1 MSGKRVTRPIPALA
15 ATMPAG
21 SAPPA
26 PTPGRCLLGVR
37 LLWLIGTALALA
49 LVVAAIPYGY
59 EQIQLVCVAQ
69 PCPDYQLT
77 AEDARE
83 WAARGITPRALAAY
97 DILVGVGLRAVVC
110 FGIAAAIARRRFDDE
125 RALLVALLIVLLG
138 ANGAADFLSDTPTI
152 WRGAAAL
159 VQALIESGLVLFC
172 YLFPDGRFAPRWA
185 RWPAALAVGLTLLEQ
200 IFPGTGLD
208 PNEWPFP
215 LNALCA
221 AFVLG
226 GMLAAQVYRYRHVSG
241 PLERQQTKWVIF
253 GVAAAVGTLLI
264 ILLLNALFP
273 SLGRAGTLADEL
285 GGTAIGVS
293 LLLIPV
299 AIGVAV
305 LRYRLFDIDILI
317 GRTLVYGTLTA
328 SVIGLYALVVGG
340 LGALFRAHGSPIV
353 ALIATGVVATI
364 FQPLRW
370 RLQRGVNRLL
380 YGERDDPYTILSRL
394 GQRLESTL
402 APDAVLPALVG
413 EVRAALRL
421 PYAAISLIDG
431 EGESIAAVSGTPTEA
446 PLRLPLTYQ
455 HEPVGELRLA
465 LRAPGEEF
473 NADDRRLLDDL
484 ARQAGIA
491 AHAVRLTADLQ
502 RSRQRLVTAR
512 EEERRRL
519 RRDLHDGLGPQLAGF
534 TLRLDAARNLLRRD
548 PDAADRVL
556 DDLIARTQEAVNDIR
571 RLVYAL
577 RPPALDDLGL
587 VGALRRAAAQYDGG
601 GLHVTVDAAGALPP
615 LPAAVEVAAY
625 RIAQEALAN
634 VARHA
639 GARRCTLRLEL
650 DGAEALCL
658 EIGDDGRGIPATREA
673 GVGLTSMRERAA
685 ELGGSCAIGTTA
697 GGGTRVR
704 ARLPLRG
711 AAGTLRQEAGGGE
724 PDGWTGG

>member
-1 MSGKRVTRPIPALA
+1 M
-15 ATMPAG
+15 
-21 SAPPA
+21 
-26 PTPGRCLLGVR
+26 
-37 LLWLIGTALALA
+37 
-49 LVVAAIPYGY
+49 
-59 EQIQLVCVAQ
+59 
-69 PCPDYQLT
+69 
-77 AEDARE
+77 
-83 WAARGITPRALAAY
+83 
-97 DILVGVGLRAVVC
+97 
-110 FGIAAAIARRRFDDE
+110 
-125 RALLVALLIVLLG
+125 
-138 ANGAADFLSDTPTI
+138 
-152 WRGAAAL
+152 
-159 VQALIESGLVLFC
+159 
-172 YLFPDGRFAPRWA
+172 
-185 RWPAALAVGLTLLEQ
+185 
-200 IFPGTGLD
+200 
-208 PNEWPFP
+208 
-215 LNALCA
+215 
-221 AFVLG
+221 
-226 GMLAAQVYRYRHVSG
+226 
-241 PLERQQTKWVIF
+241 
-253 GVAAAVGTLLI
+253 
-264 ILLLNALFP
+264 
-273 SLGRAGTLADEL
+273 
-285 GGTAIGVS
+285 
-293 LLLIPV
+293 
-299 AIGVAV
+299 
-305 LRYRLFDIDILI
+305 
-317 GRTLVYGTLTA
+317 
-328 SVIGLYALVVGG
+328 
-340 LGALFRAHGSPIV
+340 
-353 ALIATGVVATI
+353 
-364 FQPLRW
+364 
-370 RLQRGVNRLL
+370 QRGVNRLL

-658 EIGDDGRGIPATREA
+658 EIGDDGATMA
-673 GVGLTSMRERAA
+673 GASPR
-685 ELGGSCAIGTTA
+685 
-697 GGGTRVR
+697 R
-704 ARLPLRG
+704 ARR
-711 AAGTLRQEAGGGE
+711 AWA
-724 PDGWTGG
+724 

>member
-1 MSGKRVTRPIPALA
+1 MSPTPYRLLA
-15 ATMPAG
+15 ATMPTG

-26 PTPGRCLLGVR
+26 PPPGRCLLGAR
-37 LLWLIGTALALA
+37 LLWLIATALALA

-159 VQALIESGLVLFC
+159 VQALMECGLVLFC

-226 GMLAAQVYRYRHVSG
+226 GMLAAQVYRYRRVSG

-273 SLGRAGTLADEL
+273 SLGRAGTLADELGGTLADEL

-353 ALIATGVVATI
+353 ALIATGVS
-364 FQPLRW
+364 PPSSSPC
-370 RLQRGVNRLL
+370 G
-380 YGERDDPYTILSRL
+380 GGCS
-394 GQRLESTL
+394 
-402 APDAVLPALVG
+402 
-413 EVRAALRL
+413 AA
-421 PYAAISLIDG
+421 
-431 EGESIAAVSGTPTEA
+431 SIASCTGSATTRTRSSRASGSA
-446 PLRLPLTYQ
+446 W
-455 HEPVGELRLA
+455 
-465 LRAPGEEF
+465 RA
-473 NADDRRLLDDL
+473 
-484 ARQAGIA
+484 
-491 AHAVRLTADLQ
+491 
-502 RSRQRLVTAR
+502 RSRRTPCCPRSSGRCGRHSGSPTRRSASSMAR
-512 EEERRRL
+512 ANRSPPCPGRRR
-519 RRDLHDGLGPQLAGF
+519 RHRCASPSPTSTSRSASSGWPCGHP
-534 TLRLDAARNLLRRD
+534 ARNSMRM
-548 PDAADRVL
+548 
-556 DDLIARTQEAVNDIR
+556 T
-571 RLVYAL
+571 
-577 RPPALDDLGL
+577 
-587 VGALRRAAAQYDGG
+587 GACSTTWPGRRAS
-601 GLHVTVDAAGALPP
+601 PP
-615 LPAAVEVAAY
+615 MPSA
-625 RIAQEALAN
+625 
-634 VARHA
+634 
-639 GARRCTLRLEL
+639 
-650 DGAEALCL
+650 
-658 EIGDDGRGIPATREA
+658 
-673 GVGLTSMRERAA
+673 
-685 ELGGSCAIGTTA
+685 
-697 GGGTRVR
+697 
-704 ARLPLRG
+704 
-711 AAGTLRQEAGGGE
+711 
-724 PDGWTGG
+724 